1 MADARSNPRLVA
13 VLWFVAGALAMTAVA
28 LRATRG
34 GHIDWGVGVAGLF
47 CLVMGIAA
55 LARRGA
61 GPKDGPPS

>member
-1 MADARSNPRLVA
+1 
-13 VLWFVAGALAMTAVA
+13 MTAVA

-34 GHIDWGVGVAGLF
+34 GRIDWGVGVAGLF